1 MVSKTRSFTLPD
13 GVLDFIAGSVAGAGQ
28 TAVGQPFDTVKTRLQ
43 IEGQSSRFKGPLDCV
58 LQTIR
63 KEGVLSLYKGMLS
76 PLLGI
81 SAVNAVLF
89 ATYSRLKEL
98 QKSSASDQLK
108 LYQIALAGGGAG
120 AANSIIISPVE
131 LLKIRLQGQ
140 YGSRS
145 SNIPTGPSQLARD
158 LCRSQGLRRGLFR
171 GFWATL
177 FREIPANMG
186 FYAGFEAAKR
196 WLANDQYDANSL
208 PVSRLL
214 LAGACGGISYWTV
227 CYPMD
232 IIKSRVQF
240 STSPLRRPLSYIA
253 DTARQIYREGGLR
266 AFTRGLTPTLLRSLP
281 AAATTFSLYE
291 LSSNYLKQGFS

>member
-1 MVSKTRSFTLPD
+1 
-13 GVLDFIAGSVAGAGQ
+13 
-28 TAVGQPFDTVKTRLQ
+28 
-43 IEGQSSRFKGPLDCV
+43 
-58 LQTIR
+58 
-63 KEGVLSLYKGMLS
+63 MLS

-145 SNIPTGPSQLARD
+145 SNIPTGTISTPIQPYYRGPSQLARD